1 MVGYDRGDFL
11 KRLSIFLC
19 LLLAACSA
27 PTNTEETKFEKI
39 EDISYDTF
47 DTVTKFAYYDDVGN
61 GKEMVE
67 LLHERMLY
75 YHKLF
80 DIYNAY
86 DGLNNAHTVNASPGE
101 PVEVDEPMIELIELA
116 KTLYADTGEKAN
128 IAMGSMLALWHDARE
143 TKVDGHYVLPKPEA
157 LLESKKHMD
166 LSKVVVDRE
175 KRTVTIT
182 DPEVKLDIGAIAKGY
197 AVERTAEALE
207 AAGAKNFILSAGGD
221 VRTAGNPP
229 GRTDWK
235 VGIQNPEHPLD
246 QSSLL
251 HVLTVGA
258 PVSVVT
264 SGDYQ
269 RYFEENGVRYHHI
282 IDPDTMEPSRRFS
295 SVTIVHPDSAYGDFL
310 STALFLVSI
319 EEGEKIAD
327 RYDAAVLWITPDGKE
342 TMNDR
347 MKALISDTE

>member
-1 MVGYDRGDFL
+1 MV
-11 KRLSIFLC
+11 SC
-19 LLLAACSA
+19 TA
-27 PTNTEETKFEKI
+27 PANTPATGETATDQTHYEKVD
-39 EDISYDTF
+39 DISYDTF
-47 DTVTKFAYYDDVGN
+47 DTVTTFVYYDETGDGEEIVD
-61 GKEMVE
+61 

-80 DIYNAY
+80 DIYNSY
-86 DGLNNAHTVNASPGE
+86 DGVNNAYTVNASPGKA
-101 PVEVDEPMIELIELA
+101 VVVDEDLIELIELA
-116 KTLYADTGEKAN
+116 KTLYAETGEKAN
-128 IAMGSMLALWHDARE
+128 IAMGKMLSLWHDARE
-143 TKVDGHYVLPKPEA
+143 TKIDGHHVLPTHEGLA
-157 LLESKKHMD
+157 ESQKHMD
-166 LSKVVVDRE
+166 LAKVVVDRE

-182 DPEVKLDIGAIAKGY
+182 DPEVKLDLGAIAKGY
-197 AVERTAEALE
+197 AVERTARALE
-207 AAGAKNFILSAGGD
+207 EAGAKNFILSAGGD

-235 VGIQNPEHPLD
+235 VGIQNPKHPLD

-251 HVLTVGA
+251 HVLSVGA

-310 STALFLVSI
+310 STALFLVPI
-319 EEGEKIAD
+319 EQGQKIAD
-327 RYDAAVLWITPDGKE
+327 HYEAAVLWITPDGKE

-347 MKALISDTE
+347 MKALLSEKK